1 MTFSSVSFLFMLL
14 PPFLAAYLLLPGKPP
29 ALRRWLIIA
38 ASLVFYAWSEGPRTL
53 VPVAVAFAAW
63 LCGILGASF
72 PRARKAIAATAAVV
86 LLAVLAVFKYSS
98 FGMPLGISF
107 FTFSAL
113 SYIIDTCR
121 DPELTERNAAKV
133 LLYIIFFPK
142 LVQGPIAKYRDFA
155 AADGTAQVSAERTCR
170 GIRRFA
176 LGLFKKLFLA
186 DILAIAA
193 DRIFADSGLYTLFL
207 PAWLGAVSYLLQLY
221 FDFSGYTDMA
231 LGLAAMLGYELPENF
246 RYPYA
251 ACGMRDF
258 WRRWHIS
265 LSAWF
270 TDYVYIPLGGS
281 RRSRA
286 VTCRNIVIVFFLTG
300 ILHGSAATFI
310 AWGLLNG
317 VFVMLEHIGVIRADS
332 PRLRPLIRIYT
343 ALAVTAGFV
352 IFRSPSLG
360 AAGGYLAAMLSP
372 ATLGAHEALEFFD
385 PRFAVTLLS
394 AAVFA
399 MPVLPTIKK
408 ALSKAWYG
416 KRILRIMNA
425 ASYVAVI
432 PVTVL
437 SAAALAA
444 NSYTPFLYAR
454 F

>member
-86 LLAVLAVFKYSS
+86 LLAVLAFFKYSS

-170 GIRRFA
+170 GIHRFA
-176 LGLFKKLFLA
+176 LGLFKKLFIA

-281 RRSRA
+281 RNGRA
-286 VTCRNIVIVFFLTG
+286 RTVFNKLLVFLATG
-300 ILHGSAATFI
+300 LWHGTGWTFVL
-310 AWGLLNG
+310 WGLWHGAFCGAETLLDRNKTLKTHWYG
-317 VFVMLEHIGVIRADS
+317 HVYTLLVVIFGFVLFRAESLPQALMLLRTMLSGFTPVDAC
-332 PRLRPLIRIYT
+332 RL
-343 ALAVTAGFV
+343 ALRNLLTAGTVFWC
-352 IFRSPSLG
+352 L
-360 AAGGYLAAMLSP
+360 AGVLACLPLWEHAK
-372 ATLGAHEALEFFD
+372 ARFD
-385 PRFAVTLLS
+385 GSRWLS
-394 AAVFA
+394 A
-399 MPVLPTIKK
+399 VLDALTIVG
-408 ALSKAWYG
+408 L
-416 KRILRIMNA
+416 LLCLMQL
-425 ASYVAVI
+425 ASH
-432 PVTVL
+432 
-437 SAAALAA
+437 SFQ
-444 NSYTPFLYAR
+444 PFIYAS

>member
-155 AADGTAQVSAERTCR
+155 AADGTAQVSAERICR

-258 WRRWHIS
+258 WRR
-265 LSAWF
+265 
-270 TDYVYIPLGGS
+270 
-281 RRSRA
+281 
-286 VTCRNIVIVFFLTG
+286 
-300 ILHGSAATFI
+300 
-310 AWGLLNG
+310 
-317 VFVMLEHIGVIRADS
+317 
-332 PRLRPLIRIYT
+332 
-343 ALAVTAGFV
+343 
-352 IFRSPSLG
+352 
-360 AAGGYLAAMLSP
+360 
-372 ATLGAHEALEFFD
+372 
-385 PRFAVTLLS
+385 
-394 AAVFA
+394 
-399 MPVLPTIKK
+399 
-408 ALSKAWYG
+408 
-416 KRILRIMNA
+416 
-425 ASYVAVI
+425 
-432 PVTVL
+432 
-437 SAAALAA
+437 
-444 NSYTPFLYAR
+444 
-454 F
+454 

>member
-1 MTFSSVSFLFMLL
+1 M
-14 PPFLAAYLLLPGKPP
+14 
-29 ALRRWLIIA
+29 
-38 ASLVFYAWSEGPRTL
+38 
-53 VPVAVAFAAW
+53 
-63 LCGILGASF
+63 
-72 PRARKAIAATAAVV
+72 
-86 LLAVLAVFKYSS
+86 
-98 FGMPLGISF
+98 
-107 FTFSAL
+107 
-113 SYIIDTCR
+113 
-121 DPELTERNAAKV
+121 
-133 LLYIIFFPK
+133 LYIIFFPK

-155 AADGTAQVSAERTCR
+155 AADRTQVSAARTCR
-170 GIRRFA
+170 GIRRFV
-176 LGLFKKLFLA
+176 LGLFKKLFIA

-193 DRIFADSGLYTLFL
+193 DRIFSDAGLYTLCL

-231 LGLAAMLGYELPENF
+231 LGLAAMLGYDLPENF

-281 RRSRA
+281 RCSRA
-286 VTCRNIVIVFFLTG
+286 VTCRNIMIVFLLTG
-300 ILHGSAATFI
+300 IWHGSAATFI
-310 AWGLLNG
+310 VWGLLNG
-317 VFVMLEHIGVIRADS
+317 VFVMLEHIGAIRADS

-343 ALAVTAGFV
+343 ALAITAGFV

-360 AAGGYLAAMLSP
+360 AAGRYLAAMLSP
-372 ATLGAHEALEFFD
+372 AASGAREALEFFD
-385 PRFAVTLLS
+385 PRFEVTLLS

-399 MPVLPTIKK
+399 MPVLPIIKK
-408 ALSKAWYG
+408 TLSGKRCG
-416 KRILRIMNA
+416 KRILSVMNA

-444 NSYTPFLYAR
+444 STYTPFLYAR

>member
-1 MTFSSVSFLFMLL
+1 MLL
-14 PPFLAAYLLLPGKPP
+14 PPFLAAYLLLPGKQQ

-53 VPVAVAFAAW
+53 VPVAAAFVAW
-63 LCGILGASF
+63 LCGILGASI
-72 PRARKAIAATAAVV
+72 PRARKAVAATASVV

-121 DPELTERNAAKV
+121 
-133 LLYIIFFPK
+133 
-142 LVQGPIAKYRDFA
+142 
-155 AADGTAQVSAERTCR
+155 
-170 GIRRFA
+170 GIRRFV
-176 LGLFKKLFLA
+176 LGLFKKLFIA

-193 DRIFADSGLYTLFL
+193 DRIFSDAGLYTLCL

-231 LGLAAMLGYELPENF
+231 LGLAAMLGYDLPENF

-281 RRSRA
+281 RCSRA
-286 VTCRNIVIVFFLTG
+286 VTCRNIMIVFLLTG
-300 ILHGSAATFI
+300 IWHGSAATFI
-310 AWGLLNG
+310 VWGLLNG
-317 VFVMLEHIGVIRADS
+317 VFVMLEHIGAIRADS

-343 ALAVTAGFV
+343 ALAITAGFV

-360 AAGGYLAAMLSP
+360 AAGRYLAAMLSP
-372 ATLGAHEALEFFD
+372 AASGAREALEFFD
-385 PRFAVTLLS
+385 PRFEVTLLS

-399 MPVLPTIKK
+399 MPVLPIIKK
-408 ALSKAWYG
+408 ALSGKRCG
-416 KRILRIMNA
+416 KRILSVMNA

-444 NSYTPFLYAR
+444 STYTPFLYAR

>member
-113 SYIIDTCR
+113 SYIIDIYR

-176 LGLFKKLFLA
+176 LGLFKKLFIA

-286 VTCRNIVIVFFLTG
+286 
-300 ILHGSAATFI
+300 ATFI
-310 AWGLLNG
+310 VWGLLNG
-317 VFVMLEHIGVIRADS
+317 IFVMLEHIGVIRADS

-360 AAGGYLAAMLSP
+360 AAGRYLAAMLSP

-394 AAVFA
+394 TAVFA

-408 ALSKAWYG
+408 ALSKARYG
-416 KRILRIMNA
+416 KRILHIMNA